1 MTVIDE
7 VEAMLARHFKSIEA
21 LLAKHEQ
28 RLREIDRET
37 AKRTEARLLQLQLE
51 LDALHK

>member
-21 LLAKHEQ
+21 LFAKHEQ
-28 RLREIDRET
+28 RLREIDEEHGSRNEG
-37 AKRTEARLLQLQLE
+37 RLLQLQLE
-51 LDALHK
+51 IDALRG